1 MKTIELSSEMKTE
14 YISSLYECFNTGRN
28 FEIFLN
34 YFLQKIEFQK

>member
-14 YISSLYECFNTGRN
+14 YISSLYECLNTGRN

-34 YFLQKIEFQK
+34 YFLQKIGFQK